1 MHPAHPAILFDLGR
15 AALAS
20 GQLDVAESTYRA
32 LLLAIHH
39 SIDEAEAGASAPHR
53 AEVLIELSEVAAR
66 KDDDV
71 RAVDLVD
78 SAVDAALESGEDPS
92 RFEGPLG
99 ARGRHALLA
108 RSIERRVE
116 RAATLASRANALA
129 DLAALWAEHLAR
141 PADLRAR
148 IARHAERM
156 YRELEQEGLTDSAAW
171 TALATAHR
179 SLGDEAARIAMVQRR
194 AALLE
199 AAIPHLKNGPDRNRL
214 RVELATT
221 LLDDPARHGDA
232 VALLT
237 SALKENPDNGEAAD
251 RLADALERLG
261 RFDELAVVLEGR
273 LPAGPPD
280 AASVAMSW
288 RLGNALERAGR
299 RKEALARYESILDQR
314 ATVTS
319 SGEEPVP
326 SSGEEPVPS
335 SGEEPVTSS
344 GEEPVPSSGG
354 LPTSWL
360 ATLVERLEALGSGRV
375 ADGLEALL
383 LARATG
389 NASAKDATLAQ
400 RLLELREGAG
410 DAAGARKALE
420 LGFAIDPKNATFFR
434 RLVDVYRE
442 AGDPGGTLRLLDPAI
457 AAQPEDTELLL
468 LRASAK
474 ESLGDD
480 DGALFDLETA
490 AVADGRHVDALLTLH
505 ERVLARQAAR
515 ADGRPLPATASVYAI
530 RVVDVLLHA
539 RRFEEAR
546 RELERLLARSPT
558 QADGLERMAALH
570 GAGGQW
576 ALAVETYEK
585 LLPIAEAGD
594 RDGLVRVVLSMAD
607 ACEHAGNVGAAR
619 DALESALARAPESD
633 ELMRRLERVCEMTG
647 DVARLA
653 NLLIAHAEREPRAG
667 SEQSAASADERTRL
681 LVRAGLLL
689 LDGAQDP
696 DGALRVAERARASDG
711 ESLDAVLLWA
721 SAQRRLGR
729 PGEALAA
736 IHQAT
741 TRAKG
746 KRTPVLARLHLEAA
760 RAHLAID
767 EIVEAFDSLKAGF
780 SLDWRNAEIAM
791 LLGLVAIDLDDEKL
805 AERALSG
812 LGTTPARDASGA
824 SLDATLQAGAF
835 YRLALMAQGKGDR
848 GKARRMATR
857 AIGVEP
863 GHAAARALL
872 EQIEPAGGSPANRS
886 GPRPAITP
894 RS

>member
-1 MHPAHPAILFDLGR
+1 MRSPPS
-15 AALAS
+15 S
-20 GQLDVAESTYRA
+20 GDQPGL
-32 LLLAIHH
+32 
-39 SIDEAEAGASAPHR
+39 HR
-53 AEVLIELSEVAAR
+53 AI
-66 KDDDV
+66 
-71 RAVDLVD
+71 
-78 SAVDAALESGEDPS
+78 G
-92 RFEGPLG
+92 
-99 ARGRHALLA
+99 
-108 RSIERRVE
+108 
-116 RAATLASRANALA
+116 
-129 DLAALWAEHLAR
+129 
-141 PADLRAR
+141 
-148 IARHAERM
+148 
-156 YRELEQEGLTDSAAW
+156 
-171 TALATAHR
+171 
-179 SLGDEAARIAMVQRR
+179 
-194 AALLE
+194 
-199 AAIPHLKNGPDRNRL
+199 
-214 RVELATT
+214 
-221 LLDDPARHGDA
+221 
-232 VALLT
+232 
-237 SALKENPDNGEAAD
+237 
-251 RLADALERLG
+251 
-261 RFDELAVVLEGR
+261 
-273 LPAGPPD
+273 
-280 AASVAMSW
+280 
-288 RLGNALERAGR
+288 
-299 RKEALARYESILDQR
+299 
-314 ATVTS
+314 
-319 SGEEPVP
+319 P
-326 SSGEEPVPS
+326 SSGEEPSRHRAKSPCRFREAIGRPAHFVARHAGRAARGPRQRARRRRTRGAS
-335 SGEEPVTSS
+335 SRASRGK
-344 GEEPVPSSGG
+344 
-354 LPTSWL
+354 
-360 ATLVERLEALGSGRV
+360 RRRQGR
-375 ADGLEALL
+375 D
-383 LARATG
+383 ARAAIARAPRG
-389 NASAKDATLAQ
+389 RRRRRRSAQ
-400 RLLELREGAG
+400 
-410 DAAGARKALE
+410 GARARVRDRSEERDL
-420 LGFAIDPKNATFFR
+420 LPAAWSTCTGRPAI
-434 RLVDVYRE
+434 
-442 AGDPGGTLRLLDPAI
+442 PGARCALLDPAI

-480 DGALFDLETA
+480 DGALFNLETA
-490 AVADGRHVDALLTLH
+490 AVADARHVDALLTLH

-736 IHQAT
+736 IHEAT
-741 TRAKG
+741 TRARG

-812 LGTTPARDASGA
+812 LSTTPARDASGA

-857 AIGVEP
+857 AIGAEP

-872 EQIEPAGGSPANRS
+872 EQNRAGGRVSREPQRPAARDHPALLTSRLRRRELRGRARRPRARPAGGRRRS
-886 GPRPAITP
+886 GR
-894 RS
+894 